1 MTDYMSA
8 TGLKLDNTHG
18 VRTQQERFEH
28 VKGSTVVC
36 TVVTRCRSRLNEIQ
50 IAQKVATF
58 RRGVCFSICCT
69 HEQYHHISCPDDE
82 LTTHT
87 ACLVVGPPL
96 IERSESRHGIRRF
109 SLHENVG

>member
-1 MTDYMSA
+1 MT
-8 TGLKLDNTHG
+8 
-18 VRTQQERFEH
+18 
-28 VKGSTVVC
+28 
-36 TVVTRCRSRLNEIQ
+36 RSRLNEIHQ

-58 RRGVCFSICCT
+58 RRGVCVCFSICCT
-69 HEQYHHISCPDDE
+69 HEQYHHISCPDNE

-87 ACLVVGPPL
+87 ACLIVGPSL